1 MRIKTLFYGLSI
13 MILNNILVLATVYN
27 FHLRSFVVMFIYSLV
42 ALVMW
47 KFLLKKDVS
56 IGFMTINIK
65 IIKQTLPL
73 IIIPLIAIAY
83 FLNTANTINYNLLSL
98 MFITSLTT
106 GIYEEL
112 IFRGIAFGS
121 LIKANVKPKYAIF
134 ISAGFFALFH
144 LFGMENYTN
153 IDIGLKLFN
162 TFIMG
167 VIFAYIYFATNNIF
181 YIIVMHTVLDFES
194 FVDSQYQLNNI
205 GLIFPIILFAMSV
218 LYCTWSCKQF
228 YKLDK
233 Y

>member
-1 MRIKTLFYGLSI
+1 MRNFLLYGLSI
-13 MILNNILVLATVYN
+13 MILNNILLLTTISN
-27 FHLRSFVVMFIYSLV
+27 FHFHSFVVMFIYSLV

-56 IGFMTINIK
+56 IGLMKINRK

-73 IIIPLIAIAY
+73 IIIPLIAIVY
-83 FLNTANTINYNLLSL
+83 FLNTENTINYNLLSL
-98 MFITSLTT
+98 MFVTSLST

-121 LIKANVKPKYAIF
+121 LINVNMKPKYAIF

-153 IDIGLKLFN
+153 IDISLKLFN

-167 VIFAYIYFATNNIF
+167 VVFAYIYFITNNIF
-181 YIIVMHTVLDFES
+181 YIIVIHTIFDFES
-194 FVDSQYQLNNI
+194 FIDSQYMLSGI
-205 GLIFPIILFAMSV
+205 GLIFPIILFAMSI
-218 LYCTWSCKQF
+218 LYCSWSCKQF
-228 YKLDK
+228 YKIAK
-233 Y
+233 